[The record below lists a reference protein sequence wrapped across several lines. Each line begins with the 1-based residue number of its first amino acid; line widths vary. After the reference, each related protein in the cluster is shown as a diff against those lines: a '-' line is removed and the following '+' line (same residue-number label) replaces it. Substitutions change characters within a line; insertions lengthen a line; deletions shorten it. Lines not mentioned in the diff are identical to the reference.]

1 MVGLGFGLFLAG
13 YSLAAYGW
21 SQVRGCNSGLVG
33 IVWPGSFKGCNAD
46 SGGTPAGGG
55 SNPNSSGSQGPTA
68 TASRAKSPT
77 SRINIGGGRTVPA
90 KDIPGG
96 KGSGVSP

>member
-46 SGGTPAGGG
+46 SGSTSSSQGTPTAATPQNPNP
-55 SNPNSSGSQGPTA
+55 SNPITANPNGSSG
-68 TASRAKSPT
+68 
-77 SRINIGGGRTVPA
+77 PA
-90 KDIPGG
+90 RDTPFPG
-96 KGSGVSP
+96 KLA